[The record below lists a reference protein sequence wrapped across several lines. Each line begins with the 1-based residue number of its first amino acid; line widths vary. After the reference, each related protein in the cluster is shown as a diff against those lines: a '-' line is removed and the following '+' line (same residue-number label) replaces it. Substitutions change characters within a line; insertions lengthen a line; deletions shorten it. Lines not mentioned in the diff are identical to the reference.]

1 MVRFR
6 SASAVSEISRQ
17 GNQSSFLKM
26 KTYKNFEDYLSDFNL
41 EMIEKLERIRI
52 EIKNEIPEVEEC
64 IKYAM
69 PTFTLNNKNL
79 VHFAAYKNHI
89 RIYPGPEAIVVFE
102 KELEN
107 YKTSKGAI
115 QIPLSSELP
124 LELISK
130 IAVYRKF
137 KILQSTKT
145 TTK

>member
-1 MVRFR
+1 
-6 SASAVSEISRQ
+6 
-17 GNQSSFLKM
+17 M
-26 KTYKNFEDYLSDFNL
+26 KTYKNFEDYFSDFNL
-41 EMIEKLERIRI
+41 EIIEKLERIRI

-89 RIYPGPEAIVVFE
+89 GIYPGPEAIVIFE
-102 KELEN
+102 KLLEN

-115 QIPLSSELP
+115 QIPLSSKLP
-124 LELISK
+124 LELIKK
-130 IAVYRKF
+130 IAVYRKS

>member
-1 MVRFR
+1 
-6 SASAVSEISRQ
+6 
-17 GNQSSFLKM
+17 M
-26 KTYKNFEDYLSDFNL
+26 KDYKNFEDYFSDFDTK
-41 EMIEKLERIRI
+41 IVEKLEQIRA

-69 PTFTLNNKNL
+69 PTFIFKKKNL
-79 VHFAAYKNHI
+79 IHFAAYKNHI
-89 RIYPGPEAIVVFE
+89 GIYPGSEAIVVFE

-115 QIPLSSELP
+115 QIPLSSKLP
-124 LELISK
+124 LELIKK
-130 IAVYRKF
+130 IAVYRKS

>member
-1 MVRFR
+1 
-6 SASAVSEISRQ
+6 
-17 GNQSSFLKM
+17 M
-26 KTYKNFEDYLSDFNL
+26 KTYKNFEDYFSDFNL

-89 RIYPGPEAIVVFE
+89 GIYPGPEAVVVFE

>member
-1 MVRFR
+1 
-6 SASAVSEISRQ
+6 
-17 GNQSSFLKM
+17 M
-26 KTYKNFEDYLSDFNL
+26 KTYKNFEDYFSDFNL

-89 RIYPGPEAIVVFE
+89 GIYPGPEAIVVFE

-137 KILQSTKT
+137 KILQNTKT

>member
-1 MVRFR
+1 
-6 SASAVSEISRQ
+6 
-17 GNQSSFLKM
+17 M
-26 KTYKNFEDYLSDFNL
+26 KIYKNFEDYFSDFDTKFV
-41 EMIEKLERIRI
+41 EKLEQIRA

-69 PTFTLNNKNL
+69 PTFIFKKKNL
-79 VHFAAYKNHI
+79 IHFAAYKNHI
-89 RIYPGPEAIVVFE
+89 GIYPGPEAVVVFE

-115 QIPLSSELP
+115 QIPLSLKLP
-124 LELISK
+124 LELIKK
-130 IAVYRKF
+130 IAVYRKS

>member
-1 MVRFR
+1 
-6 SASAVSEISRQ
+6 
-17 GNQSSFLKM
+17 M
-26 KTYKNFEDYLSDFNL
+26 KTYKNFEDYFSDFNL

-52 EIKNEIPEVEEC
+52 EIKNKIPEVEEC

-79 VHFAAYKNHI
+79 VHFAVYKNHI
-89 RIYPGPEAIVVFE
+89 GIYPGPEAVVVFE